1 MNLRIGNGIDFHKLS
16 PNNDLILGGIKI
28 NSSLGSVAHS
38 DGDVLI
44 HALVDSILG
53 ALSLGDL
60 GTYFPPGEE
69 WENAD
74 SSIFLNFAI
83 DKMKTLGYKI
93 LNTDSTILLQ
103 SPSINQ
109 YNNKIRKNLS
119 SILDIDINQVSIKA
133 TTTDKLGFIG
143 QKEGIG
149 AFVTTLLIHDG
160 S

>member
-1 MNLRIGNGIDFHKLS
+1 MNLRIGNGIDFHKLA
-16 PNNDLILGGIKI
+16 PNIDLILGGIKI
-28 NSSLGSVAHS
+28 NSPLGTVAHS
-38 DGDVLI
+38 DGDVLM

-60 GTYFPPGEE
+60 GTYFPSNKK

-83 DKMKTLGYKI
+83 DKMNTLGYKI
-93 LNTDSTILLQ
+93 LNTDLTILLQ

-119 SILDIDINQVSIKA
+119 SVLNIDISQVSLKA

-149 AFVTTLLIHDG
+149 VFATTLLICDG